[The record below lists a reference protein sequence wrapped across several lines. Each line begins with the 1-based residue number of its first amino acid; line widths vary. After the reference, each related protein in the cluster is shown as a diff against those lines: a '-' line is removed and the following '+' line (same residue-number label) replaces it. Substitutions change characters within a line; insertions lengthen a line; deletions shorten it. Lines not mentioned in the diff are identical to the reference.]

1 MYVKK
6 PRQQV
11 VITLLIVRMNGN
23 PRMSPVI
30 WDCSTS
36 VGLWDFGPFIRWAGI
51 QISELVCGWFC
62 VWQLQAVGR
71 GI

>member
-1 MYVKK
+1 MEK
-6 PRQQV
+6 PKHQV
-11 VITLLIVRMNGN
+11 VITLLLVRMNGN

-30 WDCSTS
+30 RDCSTP
-36 VGLWDFGPFIRWAGI
+36 VGLWGFGPFLRWAGI
-51 QISELVCGWFC
+51 QISELVCGRFC